1 MFSVRFRACGSD
13 DQRWPSSI
21 KSYCSNPQSG
31 VAPVIEKALILLL
44 VFWTGGSVG
53 ILVGWWSLRGLN
65 IHIKVSRRDSDDTA
79 P

>member
-1 MFSVRFRACGSD
+1 
-13 DQRWPSSI
+13 
-21 KSYCSNPQSG
+21 
-31 VAPVIEKALILLL
+31 VIEKALILLL